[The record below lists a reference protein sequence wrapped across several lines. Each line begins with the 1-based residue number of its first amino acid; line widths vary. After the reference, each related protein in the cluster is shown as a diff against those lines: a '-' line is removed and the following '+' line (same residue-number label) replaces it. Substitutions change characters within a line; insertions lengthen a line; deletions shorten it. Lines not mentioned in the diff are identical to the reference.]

1 MNSSSN
7 QTKAYDFKTRDIKV
21 LKKLLPYL
29 LKMRARVIWSVS
41 FLMLAHKRT
50 TLVIAHHLSTIVDD
64 DQIIVLGNGIIV
76 EQGKHQQL
84 LDLNGQYAR
93 LWQIQVNK
101 QTQG

>member
-1 MNSSSN
+1 MV
-7 QTKAYDFKTRDIKV
+7 QTAV
-21 LKKLLPYL
+21 
-29 LKMRARVIWSVS
+29 AR
-41 FLMLAHKRT
+41 LAHKHT
-50 TLVIAHHLSTIVDD
+50 PLVLAPRLSTSVDAD
-64 DQIIVLGNGIIV
+64 HIIVLGKGTSV